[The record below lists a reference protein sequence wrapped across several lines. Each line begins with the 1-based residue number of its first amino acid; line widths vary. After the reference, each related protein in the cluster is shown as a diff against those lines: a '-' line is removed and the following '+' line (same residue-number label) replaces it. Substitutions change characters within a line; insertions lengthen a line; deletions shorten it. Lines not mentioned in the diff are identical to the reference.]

1 MFDFQ
6 KEVIINS
13 ADKFHVVTERMINPQ
28 ATTNNPVYLHV
39 DRCADYYPE
48 YIVGGNVDY
57 EAGCPGTENNSAWN
71 VG

>member
-13 ADKFHVVTERMINPQ
+13 ADKFKTVFETDINPE
-28 ATTNNPVYLHV
+28 ATSNNPVYLHV

-48 YIVGGNVDY
+48 YIVDGKIDY
-57 EAGCPGTENNSAWN
+57 AEGSKRPYTS
-71 VG
+71 